1 MAHALNDADLP
12 AAPPQVA
19 GEAVKLR
26 DEIHRLSQRLLRA
39 RESYDQ
45 DLFGGDAEVP
55 LDVQLGVIE
64 AYTARLDGLTEQLRQ
79 LNAGMLAPG
88 VPEQARR
95 TDAPPPPEA
104 PAYTVPEPREA
115 PAVAAP
121 PPGAQAGPGIANPDG
136 SPLVCDGSL
145 IRTEQAAVSEYVRY
159 AAEQRWV
166 ATTRPSLVAEYAEVC
181 DAILAALAHKHGV
194 TVEAERESQARH
206 VEARYRRDYG

>member
-1 MAHALNDADLP
+1 MAHALDDAGLP

-19 GEAVKLR
+19 GEAPKLR

-64 AYTARLDGLTEQLRQ
+64 TYAGRLASLTEQLR
-79 LNAGMLAPG
+79 LLDGGTLEPG
-88 VPEQARR
+88 VPEQPRR
-95 TDAPPPPEA
+95 ID
-104 PAYTVPEPREA
+104 VPRPREA
-115 PAVAAP
+115 PGIPDPESREAP
-121 PPGAQAGPGIANPDG
+121 ATAPHPPAPAGPGIANPDG

-159 AAEQRWV
+159 AAELRWLE
-166 ATTRPSLVAEYAEVC
+166 TTRPSLVAEYVDIC
-181 DAILAALAHKHGV
+181 DAILAALAHKHEL
-194 TVEAERESQARH
+194 TVEAERESLARH
-206 VEARYRRDYG
+206 VQARYRRDYG

>member
-12 AAPPQVA
+12 APHLQVT

-45 DLFGGDAEVP
+45 DLVGDDAEVP

-64 AYTARLDGLTEQLRQ
+64 TYAARLASLTEQLR
-79 LNAGMLAPG
+79 LLDGGILAPG
-88 VPEQARR
+88 VPEQPRR
-95 TDAPPPPEA
+95 ID
-104 PAYTVPEPREA
+104 VPRPREA
-115 PAVAAP
+115 PGITGP
-121 PPGAQAGPGIANPDG
+121 ESREAQATAPHPPAPTGPGIANPDG

-159 AAEQRWV
+159 AAEQRWL
-166 ATTRPSLVAEYAEVC
+166 ATTRPSLVAELVDIC
-181 DAILAALAHKHGV
+181 DAILAALAHKHEL
-194 TVEAERESQARH
+194 TVEAERESLARH
-206 VEARYRRDYG
+206 VQARYRRDYG